1 MEGCDKFVDSG
12 RNPYIPSKYPI
23 RIGVVYDS
31 EYIDQESFF
40 FLTVHFEIK
49 RHKSMTNLLWK
60 INHQMCVFRG
70 GGK

>member
-40 FLTVHFEIK
+40 FDSAL
-49 RHKSMTNLLWK
+49 
-60 INHQMCVFRG
+60 
-70 GGK
+70 